1 MGNQSR
7 PQDRERRRAAQECER
22 EGDQADRSNGVSA
35 SISLWIDGWEEG
47 QKWRGEEVERWISGE
62 REGEYDG

>member
-22 EGDQADRSNGVSA
+22 EGDQADRSNGVSV

-47 QKWRGEEVERWISGE
+47 AEMERGEGGE
-62 REGEYDG
+62 MDFGRKGGGI